1 LAAERGA
8 ENMRAQ
14 LHFTPAGDP
23 ASIVNVTGAGV
34 LVSQQGDADAY
45 RLVEFLVSDIAQQY
59 FVEETFEYPLV
70 PGIPEPE
77 GVPALAGLRVAN
89 LDLSDLRTLA
99 ETQSLLQK
107 YGLIL

>member
-1 LAAERGA
+1 
-8 ENMRAQ
+8 
-14 LHFTPAGDP
+14 
-23 ASIVNVTGAGV
+23 VTGAGV

-45 RLVEFLVSDIAQQY
+45 RLVEFLVSDVAQQY
-59 FVEETFEYPLV
+59 FVEITFEYPLV

-77 GVPALAGLRVAN
+77 GVPALADLRVAN

-99 ETQSLLQK
+99 ETQLLLQK